1 MNNVGVNRWFKL
13 YLKTFV
19 FGDIDYPTFISK
31 ATTGTPPQQRK
42 VMDIIDDVNDA
53 LLQTLIHH
61 CDLKSLLKDT
71 TDNIETPAKL
81 LNILSQ
87 IQK

>member
-1 MNNVGVNRWFKL
+1 
-13 YLKTFV
+13 
-19 FGDIDYPTFISK
+19 
-31 ATTGTPPQQRK
+31 
-42 VMDIIDDVNDA
+42 MDIIDDVNDA